1 MHNDETPCK
10 CPKCGWLG
18 MFSDTDRYVPT
29 DADFNELE
37 PRNVCPK
44 CTNEVNVQ
52 ALGQKGLDGLRQE
65 HALLLK
71 GSYQKDATT
80 DDRIERQSHL
90 ERFFEHIDQPL
101 STKSETR
108 QAFEKMMLRGRMN
121 ELMNEGVQDGIA
133 ATETASKKWM
143 PSAFMT
149 PVQRHASKF
158 LPDDCSDLDVPPE
171 FRDKP

>member
-10 CPKCGWLG
+10 CPKCGWIG
-18 MFSDTDRYVPT
+18 MFSDTDRYAPT

-37 PRNVCPK
+37 PRNVCPE

-65 HALLLK
+65 YRLLVK
-71 GSYQKDATT
+71 GSYLKAATVEA
-80 DDRIERQSHL
+80 RNERRSHL
-90 ERFFEHIDQPL
+90 ERFFEHSGQPL
-101 STKSETR
+101 DSKNETR
-108 QAFEKMMLRGRMN
+108 QAFEKMMLSGRMN
-121 ELMNEGVQDGIA
+121 ALMTESVREGIA
-133 ATETASKKWM
+133 ETASKKWK
-143 PSAFMT
+143 PSGFMT
-149 PVQRHASKF
+149 PVRRHASKF